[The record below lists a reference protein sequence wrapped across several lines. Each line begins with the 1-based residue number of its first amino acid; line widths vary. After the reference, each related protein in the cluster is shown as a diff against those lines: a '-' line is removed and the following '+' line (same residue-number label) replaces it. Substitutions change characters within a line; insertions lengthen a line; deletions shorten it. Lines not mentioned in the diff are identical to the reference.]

1 MDINY
6 YRDQFI
12 KDWLANT
19 EIEYLCWDD
28 ESTWDK
34 DVTPWVFLP
43 ALEIKFTDTSNIYIY
58 LYNDNIRSPR
68 VRFKNDTLNF
78 EYIGDVS
85 LYEILTNIILNKR
98 PKIYMYDEL
107 YNWDDYFFD

>member
-1 MDINY
+1 MDINC

-12 KDWLANT
+12 KDWLIAT

-34 DVTPWVFLP
+34 DIEPWVFLP
-43 ALEIKFTDTSNIYIY
+43 ALEIKFINDSKMYIY
-58 LYNDNIRSPR
+58 FYNDNIRSPKIY
-68 VRFKNDTLNF
+68 FKNDILRF
-78 EYIGDVS
+78 EYIGDIS
-85 LYEILTNIILNKR
+85 IYEILTNIILNKR

-107 YNWDDYFFD
+107 YKWDFE